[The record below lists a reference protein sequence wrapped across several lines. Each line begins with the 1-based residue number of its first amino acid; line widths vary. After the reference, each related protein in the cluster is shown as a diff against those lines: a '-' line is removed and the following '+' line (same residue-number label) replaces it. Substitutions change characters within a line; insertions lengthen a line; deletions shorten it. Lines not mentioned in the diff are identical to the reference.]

1 MILERFRKA
10 AESFY
15 YPQVGQKTMSI
26 GYTLVDV
33 RNNALLV
40 VDQADQALYYSKEN
54 GRNQTNNF
62 QRRVD
67 IGEIETRK
75 SKPLYLFWR

>member
-54 GRNQTNNF
+54 
-62 QRRVD
+62 
-67 IGEIETRK
+67 
-75 SKPLYLFWR
+75 